1 MVTSNNINISTRR
14 GGDATHQ
21 RHRSILRRRFLL
33 VPIFIVV
40 IGFYALSF
48 RFLLTTTT
56 PTLSTNKELR
66 MIEPSI
72 EPVAVIAHA
81 ISLIKCSKGSSVTGF
96 LDAAAILRH
105 SIHKNSIHHNSFPST
120 QINNS
125 TTAIASATTTTTTS
139 RYSYQM
145 YAIVHTSCAEHST
158 VLSQLGY
165 TILIKDHPVKKED
178 IKGEWLRNHIESEN
192 CCGSAEFIKLYAY
205 QLTNHPIV
213 VHWDMDVAVLH
224 PLDDLY
230 DVMIYPSSHPIHLA
244 ARERIER
251 QHPEE
256 VWPERIDAFFT
267 RDVTSAKPWEKVLAV
282 QGGFLVARP
291 DIAVFDAYIEFIK
304 EGNYIGGR
312 GDGTGWAGLGYGGFQ
327 GAMAYQ
333 GVVAYYYDQLRPNSA
348 VELNVCRW
356 NQVAADVLWRGPERK
371 EEHHLQ
377 CREYPKLTLPDGT
390 PDYAS
395 NTNCDDCRNTPIEL
409 VRTVH
414 YTACKKPWECTM
426 AHPRIPRDKR
436 QSYRLEN
443 LVNVTYCGHLVR
455 EWFELRREFEMAM
468 ERASDGQVKR
478 PSLSTGGYEEEYF
491 LGYCQGKGGYIA
503 MEPPPRDF
511 DIRKMYGM

>member
-192 CCGSAEFIKLYAY
+192 CCGSAEFIKLYGKSVAPRSLFPTSPSCLILLLLLLHVQLHLHIISPQQTAY

-291 DIAVFDAYIEFIK
+291 DIGEEK
-304 EGNYIGGR
+304 NYE
-312 GDGTGWAGLGYGGFQ
+312 
-327 GAMAYQ
+327 
-333 GVVAYYYDQLRPNSA
+333 S
-348 VELNVCRW
+348 
-356 NQVAADVLWRGPERK
+356 
-371 EEHHLQ
+371 
-377 CREYPKLTLPDGT
+377 
-390 PDYAS
+390 
-395 NTNCDDCRNTPIEL
+395 
-409 VRTVH
+409 
-414 YTACKKPWECTM
+414 
-426 AHPRIPRDKR
+426 
-436 QSYRLEN
+436 
-443 LVNVTYCGHLVR
+443 
-455 EWFELRREFEMAM
+455 
-468 ERASDGQVKR
+468 
-478 PSLSTGGYEEEYF
+478 
-491 LGYCQGKGGYIA
+491 
-503 MEPPPRDF
+503 
-511 DIRKMYGM
+511 